1 MNHRIVRR
9 VLGALLLLQAVAM
22 AACGAFAYFDVVAG
36 DEEAM
41 RALMIAAAIT
51 GVCGALLVVSAG
63 FRRMPGGLMRREAV
77 AVVGLGWILS
87 GVFGAVP
94 YVLCPPHMDVASA
107 WFEAVSGF
115 TTTGSSVMA
124 NIEAWPRGMLLWRA
138 TTQWLGGIGILVL
151 FVAVLSFLGVGSKA
165 LFQNESSLHAGRAGL
180 ARIQDMALLLV
191 VIYLFFSVVCTVG
204 LRGMGMTWFNAVCHA
219 MATVSTGGFSPHNA
233 SVGHYSGWGNGWLI
247 ELWIVIFMVLC
258 GINFILFVAI
268 LKRNWLRVSEEEDGR
283 WFLALLVE
291 ATVLITFG
299 VLANGSGES
308 PGEAWRGA
316 LFSVVSI
323 TTTTGFGTVDYELW
337 PLWCQVIL
345 GLLMLVG
352 GCAGSTSGGPK
363 IGRIV
368 LFLKLAR
375 HEIIAS
381 FRPNLVFHA
390 THNGRPVDSRGRAA
404 VVFFLALYFVI
415 GLVSVLVVAALE
427 SGTAITLETAASCVL
442 ATLSNIGPAFGGVGP
457 TENFADLRGVTKSFL
472 AMLMIL
478 GRLELFAVLAL
489 FLPSLWR
496 RY

>member
-9 VLGALLLLQAVAM
+9 VLGALLVLQAAAM
-22 AACGAFAYFDVVAG
+22 AGCGAFAYFDVVAG

-41 RALMIAAAIT
+41 RALLIAAAIAGGS
-51 GVCGALLVVSAG
+51 GVLLVVSGG
-63 FRRMPGGLMRREAV
+63 FHRMPGGLMRREAV

-94 YVLCPPHMDVASA
+94 YVLCPPHMDLASA

-124 NIEAWPRGMLLWRA
+124 DIETWPRGMLLWRA

-191 VIYLFFSVVCTVG
+191 VIYLLFSVACTIG
-204 LRGMGMTWFNAVCHA
+204 LRAMGLSWFNAVCHA

-233 SVGHYSGWGNGWLI
+233 SVGYYSGWANGWLI
-247 ELWIVIFMVLC
+247 ESWIVIFMALC
-258 GINFILFVAI
+258 SINFILFVAI
-268 LKRNWLRVSEEEDGR
+268 MRRNWARVREEEDAR
-283 WFLALLVE
+283 WFLGMLALVSV
-291 ATVLITFG
+291 AITGG
-299 VLANGSGES
+299 VMAEGGVALGDAL
-308 PGEAWRGA
+308 RGA
-316 LFSVVSI
+316 VFSVVSI
-323 TTTTGFGTVDYELW
+323 MTTTGFGTVDYELW
-337 PLWCQVIL
+337 PVWCQVIL

-352 GCAGSTSGGPK
+352 GCAGSTAGGPK

-375 HEIIAS
+375 HEVNAS

-390 THNGRPVDSRGRAA
+390 THNGRPVDVRGRAA
-404 VVFFLALYFVI
+404 VVFFLALYLLI
-415 GLVSVLVVAALE
+415 GLVSVFVVAALE
-427 SGTAITLETAASCVL
+427 SGTAISLETAASSVM

-457 TENFADLRGVTKSFL
+457 TENFADFRGTTKSFL
-472 AMLMIL
+472 AVLMIL

-489 FLPSLWR
+489 LLPSLWK